1 MRVTLQIHQARQR
14 HGLDPVSFFFQ
25 CLVLVCFDRHLGGV
39 LSVVSW
45 DVLPSIAPCAAGSP
59 ERQGVLLRALALYL
73 ERMRWSTVSNIGP
86 FVAGLCAF
94 VLSFWSVVAFFY
106 NVEILQAFFF
116 LFVPLGPS
124 LILRWRL
131 ARRLAKEIPDFE
143 AVFRQ
148 IRTIRY
154 WTLLSSFLTIL
165 MSTFWGV
172 RVILREYSVF

>member
-1 MRVTLQIHQARQR
+1 MDLIQFHSFSSAWYWFALIAIWAVFCQLYLGMSYHQLRLARQR
-14 HGLDPVSFFFQ
+14 H
-25 CLVLVCFDRHLGGV
+25 
-39 LSVVSW
+39 
-45 DVLPSIAPCAAGSP
+45 P

-172 RVILREYSVF
+172 RVILREYSGF

>member
-1 MRVTLQIHQARQR
+1 
-14 HGLDPVSFFFQ
+14 
-25 CLVLVCFDRHLGGV
+25 
-39 LSVVSW
+39 
-45 DVLPSIAPCAAGSP
+45 
-59 ERQGVLLRALALYL
+59 
-73 ERMRWSTVSNIGP
+73 
-86 FVAGLCAF
+86 
-94 VLSFWSVVAFFY
+94 
-106 NVEILQAFFF
+106 
-116 LFVPLGPS
+116 VPLGPS